1 MNRKMWMTALAASGL
16 AVGLVFGA
24 SASAAT
30 ISCGPYTVEDAT
42 ANGAFADDCA
52 SVTATPPKASS
63 GDQLNFVN
71 TDFGPDWTYI
81 GKYNDNDM
89 MEDQDS
95 TGYLLSVTGFEDG
108 KFTYSLQLLDAEP
121 ETVTT
126 IEWVLGVFQATNFT
140 AYYWESVTL
149 DVGGT
154 FVSTFTPPEADT
166 NAFSHISGF
175 VRGEKT
181 TEVPEPA
188 ALAML
193 GGGLLALGW
202 AMRRRSRSGV
212 AE

>member
-1 MNRKMWMTALAASGL
+1 MNRKMWITALAASGL

-30 ISCGPYTVEDAT
+30 ISCGPYTVQDAT

-52 SVTATPPKASS
+52 WAQPDGNQAQR
-63 GDQLNFVN
+63 DQLVANS
-71 TDFGPDWTYI
+71 FGEGAWTYI
-81 GKYNDNDM
+81 GKWDSEEGA
-89 MEDQDS
+89 EDQDG
-95 TGYLLSVTGFEDG
+95 TGFSLMVTGFEGG
-108 KFTYSLQLLDAEP
+108 KFSYTLSLIDPAP
-121 ETVTT
+121 GSTTT
-126 IEWVLGVFQATNFT
+126 IEWVLGVKQANSY
-140 AYYWESVTL
+140 AVYYWETVKL
-149 DVGGT
+149 DVIGT
-154 FVSTFTPPEADT
+154 FVSTFTPGMGDT
-166 NAFSHISGF
+166 NAYSHIAGY
-175 VRGEKT
+175 VRSKT